1 MTSVERYNKIQMF
14 EDLKQNINRENLHK
28 AQLNNRYN
36 EAEEGSQEL
45 EQSRNEPRK
54 ITEDDDDSLSG
65 YEFEERQANY
75 QKLIEDAVDKDGF
88 QLVINRQFLTPQCG
102 NKKL

>member
-36 EAEEGSQEL
+36 EAEEGS
-45 EQSRNEPRK
+45 
-54 ITEDDDDSLSG
+54 
-65 YEFEERQANY
+65 
-75 QKLIEDAVDKDGF
+75 
-88 QLVINRQFLTPQCG
+88 
-102 NKKL
+102 